1 MSSVL
6 LASNQNSALIN
17 TLDQS
22 PSKSNPQVY
31 SLDKM
36 YPFSSVQYVSHNPTN
51 SSVVMG
57 QSNTFDVLKYGIAS
71 QFVLEFEYNIKSVAI
86 SGEADANAAQTHH
99 PALQLI
105 DNIELVSS
113 SRVIQRLTR
122 ADLLAIASDGDY
134 EYKAGFNEGVGDG
147 GDSGS
152 AKAIASTTTYNTAF
166 INMAFPLLANAKTQL
181 NTTFLEPQRI
191 VVNWSNEKVYAG
203 GTTLAY
209 GTPLVRNCLLHG
221 RYINYNNTDD
231 ANLLEENYGDG
242 TLSQLSYEYFDE
254 VPSEAVA
261 LPASADSVF
270 GGAGKEVEIKDTGV
284 VSDIYVMLVPESGD
298 QTLTGTGA
306 VDHEELTEL
315 GRPQPIEEIEFV
327 ASGQTIFSGKAKR
340 LALFG
345 RNDPM
350 SGRHHQSGA
359 SSTTNYTFPNGLN
372 NVYRIQFGQETHKNF
387 PSGGISMRELNR
399 PIVRVKRSAYSGYGS
414 GPTRNL
420 KCRLHIVLRKHS
432 VVTTESSNGRLI
444 SSINN

>member
-31 SLDKM
+31 SLDKL
-36 YPFSSVQYVSHNPTN
+36 YPFSSVQYVTHNPTN
-51 SSVVMG
+51 SSIVLG

-71 QFVLEFEYNIKSVAI
+71 QFVLEFEFNISNTAI
-86 SGEADANAAQTHH
+86 GGEADANAAQCHN

-134 EYKAGFNEGVGDG
+134 EYKAGFNEGIQEG
-147 GDSGS
+147 GDAGS
-152 AKAIASTTTYNTAF
+152 AKAVANNTTFKRAY
-166 INMAFPLLANAKTQL
+166 INMAFPLLANARTQL

-203 GTTLAY
+203 GSTLAY
-209 GTPLVRNCLLHG
+209 GSPEVKNCLLHG

-231 ANLLEENYGDG
+231 SNLLEQNYGDG

-254 VPSEAVA
+254 VPSEAVT
-261 LPASADSVF
+261 LPTTDDTVF

-284 VSDIYVMLVPESGD
+284 VTDMYIMLVAESGD
-298 QTLTGTGA
+298 QALSGGSA

-315 GRPQPIEEIEFV
+315 GKPQPIEEIEFV

-345 RNDPM
+345 RTDPM
-350 SGRHHQSGA
+350 SGRHHQSG
-359 SSTTNYTFPNGLN
+359 SSSQSNYTFTNGLS

-399 PIVRVKRSAYSGYGS
+399 PIIRIKRGAYAGYNA
-414 GPTRNL
+414 TQNL
-420 KCRLHIVLRKHS
+420 KARLHVVLRKHS
-432 VVTTESSNGRLI
+432 VVTTESSNGRLV